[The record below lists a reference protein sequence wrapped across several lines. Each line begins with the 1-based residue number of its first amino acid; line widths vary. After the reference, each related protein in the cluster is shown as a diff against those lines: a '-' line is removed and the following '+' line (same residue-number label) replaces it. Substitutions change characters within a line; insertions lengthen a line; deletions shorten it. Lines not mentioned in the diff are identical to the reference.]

1 MNTHDKRLGERIREL
16 RIRLGITQR
25 ELAGE
30 RITRNMLSLIE
41 SGNASPSV
49 STLLYIADR
58 LGTSAGYFFTS
69 TEADEGHYFKL
80 SIIADLKERFR
91 EGNYRECERICES
104 VPMSARDDEL
114 SYLAAI
120 SYLHTAR
127 KSAEELDL
135 KQALKDL
142 ASAHSYADRSIYADD
157 SFDNALRYYGELF
170 RSICSDTVP
179 ELLRDYGMCGT
190 YVPISLVRYFNELAD
205 NRPSGDSGSSFP
217 SPSAPES
224 AYYTKHI
231 RAVSLLADGKTA
243 DALKLF
249 RELSA
254 DPALP
259 YYMKY
264 RTLCGLERSADIAG
278 DFRLAYNASRK
289 KLEMI
294 EKCRNTL

>member
-1 MNTHDKRLGERIREL
+1 MTAHDKRLGERIREL

-25 ELAGE
+25 ELAGD

-69 TEADEGHYFKL
+69 TEADEGRYFKL
-80 SIIADLKERFR
+80 SIIDDLKERFR

-104 VPMSARDDEL
+104 VPLSARDDEL

-127 KSAEELDL
+127 ESAETLDL
-135 KQALKDL
+135 GQALKDL
-142 ASAHSYADRSIYADD
+142 TNARSYADRSIYADN
-157 SFDNALRYYGELF
+157 SFDNALRFYGELF
-170 RSICSDTVP
+170 RTICSDAVP

-190 YVPISLVRYFNELAD
+190 YVPVPLVRYFNALAE
-205 NRPSGDSGSSFP
+205 NTSDSIPYFP
-217 SPSAPES
+217 AGHETE
-224 AYYTKHI
+224 YYVKHI
-231 RAVSLLADGKTA
+231 RAVSLMSDGRTA
-243 DALKLF
+243 DAMKLF

-259 YYMKY
+259 YYMRY
-264 RTLCGLERSADIAG
+264 RILCGLEHSADIAG
-278 DFRLAYNASRK
+278 DFRLAYNASRR

-294 EKCRNTL
+294 EKCRILL

>member
-1 MNTHDKRLGERIREL
+1 MNAHDKRLGERIREL

-25 ELAGE
+25 ELAGD

-41 SGNASPSV
+41 SGSASPSV

-69 TEADEGHYFKL
+69 TEADEGRYFKL
-80 SIIADLKERFR
+80 SIIDDLKERFR

-120 SYLHTAR
+120 SYLHTACE
-127 KSAEELDL
+127 SAETLDL
-135 KQALKDL
+135 GQALKDL
-142 ASAHSYADRSIYADD
+142 TGARSYAERSIYADG
-157 SFDNALRYYGELF
+157 SFDNALRFYGELF
-170 RSICSDTVP
+170 RTICSDTVP

-190 YVPISLVRYFNELAD
+190 YVPVSIIRYFNALAE
-205 NRPSGDSGSSFP
+205 NISGSSPNF
-217 SPSAPES
+217 SDDETG
-224 AYYTKHI
+224 YYAKHLG
-231 RAVSLLADGKTA
+231 AVSLLSDGRTA
-243 DALKLF
+243 DAMKLF

-259 YYMKY
+259 YYMRY
-264 RTLCGLERSADIAG
+264 RVLCGLERSADIAG
-278 DFRLAYNASRK
+278 DFRLAYTASRR

-294 EKCRNTL
+294 EKCRMVF

>member
-1 MNTHDKRLGERIREL
+1 MNAHDKRLGERIREL

-69 TEADEGHYFKL
+69 TEADEGRYFKL
-80 SIIADLKERFR
+80 SIIDDLKERFR

-127 KSAEELDL
+127 EFAETLDL
-135 KQALKDL
+135 GQALKDL
-142 ASAHSYADRSIYADD
+142 AAARSYAERSIYADG
-157 SFDNALRYYGELF
+157 SFGNALRFYNELF
-170 RSICSDTVP
+170 RTICSDAVP

-190 YVPISLVRYFNELAD
+190 YVPVPLVRYFNALAEKTTVSI
-205 NRPSGDSGSSFP
+205 PHFP
-217 SPSAPES
+217 SADDTG
-224 AYYTKHI
+224 YYDKHLC
-231 RAVSLLADGKTA
+231 AASLLSDGRTA
-243 DALKLF
+243 DAMKLF

-254 DPALP
+254 APSLP
-259 YYMKY
+259 YYMRY
-264 RTLCGLERSADIAG
+264 RVLCGLERSADIAG
-278 DFRLAYNASRK
+278 DFRLAYTASRR

-294 EKCRNTL
+294 EKCRILL